1 MDTGQSMTATRYLP
15 RILMKPNTVPR
26 NPQTPRPTF
35 KKQMLALMVVL
46 ACAPGARAAISVG
59 PAGSGTI
66 IFDTLPA
73 AADWSTITNTGAHGD
88 IVDAAGLDAAVQTNV
103 ASAITMQVGSTATTA
118 PAISSAGIARLNSA
132 L

>member
-26 NPQTPRPTF
+26 NPQTPRPSL

-73 AADWSTITNTGAHGD
+73 AADWSTITNNAAHGD
-88 IVDAAGLDAAVQTNV
+88 IIDAAGLDGGGETNA
-103 ASAITMQVGSTATTA
+103 ASALTMQVGRTANT
-118 PAISSAGIARLNSA
+118 
-132 L
+132 